1 MLFFALSLFCQMQG
15 YSQSALSV
23 YPTHWWTGFKDT
35 QLNLIIRGN
44 AVGLFSSVT
53 TSYPGIQIKNIR
65 KAKSNNYL
73 FVDLLIGPQTKPG
86 QIEFSLIDFKILT
99 ISALASSSLL

>member
-1 MLFFALSLFCQMQG
+1 MRNKWNPFVLFFALSLFCQMQG

-44 AVGLFSSVT
+44 AVGSFSSVT
-53 TSYPGIQIKNIR
+53 TSYPGIQIKNIQI
-65 KAKSNNYL
+65 
-73 FVDLLIGPQTKPG
+73 LLHLGHKN
-86 QIEFSLIDFKILT
+86 
-99 ISALASSSLL
+99 